1 MFLKFFSRCYILL
14 VPKTLRVQAH
24 ISLMRLTGADHLVA
38 GITRERDVLVAGITR
53 ERDAFSS
60 DANSLRQL
68 NLGLQSFIESRD
80 NRLHTYVKT
89 SLVMLSESLPPK
101 QQFSGVDSD
110 CKLGDFFD
118 EFESDKN
125 QRHSYAQFYE
135 EILSG
140 LDSPRIL
147 EIGLGSLGPYPYAGL
162 SPGGSM
168 RAWRKRYPSAI
179 IVGADIDPIA
189 VNEVEEISF
198 EVDQTNP
205 GSLDRLSINLSKL
218 GPFDLIIDD
227 GFHDPHANLLTLTK
241 LVSHLSDSGRYV
253 IEDVHSSLIDF
264 WRIAIHVLQLN
275 GSVIDMSELR
285 PLTDDNI
292 LVVFKK

>member
-1 MFLKFFSRCYILL
+1 LFLKFFSRCYILL

-24 ISLMRLTGADHLVA
+24 ISLMRLTGADMQ
-38 GITRERDVLVAGITR
+38 ITGAESLITQITR
-53 ERDAFSS
+53 ERDALSN
-60 DANSLRQL
+60 DVNNLRLSNQ
-68 NLGLQSFIESRD
+68 GLHEFIGSRE
-80 NRLHTYVKT
+80 NRLHEYVKT
-89 SLVMLSESLPPK
+89 SLSIISELLPPT
-101 QQFSGVDSD
+101 QSFSEISSASE
-110 CKLGDFFD
+110 LGNFFD

-135 EILSG
+135 EILNG

-162 SPGGSM
+162 KPGGSM

-179 IVGADIDPIA
+179 LVGADIDPIA
-189 VNEVEEISF
+189 VNEVEENAF
-198 EVDQTNP
+198 EVDQTNS
-205 GSLDRLSINLSKL
+205 GSLDQLSINLSEL
-218 GPFDLIIDD
+218 GPFDLIVDD

-241 LVSHLSDSGRYV
+241 LVSHLSDSGHYV

-264 WRIAIHVLQLN
+264 WRIAIYVLKLN